1 MTTVVV
7 ATAAR
12 EPLMSK
18 FDLRDISQRLA
29 SSRDTEA
36 VVFEFLGYLQNVR
49 SDWRASLSFYEVSRD
64 ALINV
69 YFRQGAQMLRRDV
82 AIPVEQLPPRLVRK
96 FFHPSAFFNGSD
108 RRSLLS
114 TLFRSSP
121 SYELD
126 PHEAAAIQPLAPS
139 TGWTSCI
146 CLPLADQED
155 LLALLIVVSDRK
167 GAFGGRALDD
177 VVPLKNMAAL
187 ALAQHLYRARRQGG
201 TVDDRGARDAAAE
214 FQEKIRRL
222 NQETTDLAAQ
232 NRAKAD
238 QVDNLTRELETL
250 DRDSGQYKE
259 ELARVKSQLYAL
271 EEQSTAAEEHL
282 REAQSQVTDAMSKV
296 SDLQRTV
303 GFMKEVFQVL
313 GQEYDGGEFSRTL
326 VTWFCEHFG
335 VDRCTLML
343 HDEARQM
350 LQIAAYRG
358 LDASVA
364 GGVRVRVGQGIAG
377 WVALHRKP
385 LLMRVKTEES
395 PVQHTRKDV
404 YNSDSFISVPMVY
417 NSRLF
422 GVLNLSNKRGG
433 VEFNDLD
440 LDRAMLAGSVLAMI
454 LGTHDGSRR
463 AAA

>member
-1 MTTVVV
+1 
-7 ATAAR
+7 
-12 EPLMSK
+12 MSK

-36 VVFEFLGYLQNVR
+36 VVFEFLGYLQDVR
-49 SDWRASLSFYEVSRD
+49 PDWRASLSFYEISRD
-64 ALINV
+64 ALVNV
-69 YFRQGAQMLRRDV
+69 YFRQGAQLVRRDV
-82 AIPVEQLPPRLVRK
+82 TIPVEQLPPRLVRK
-96 FFHPSAFFNGSD
+96 FFHPNAFFNGSD

-126 PHEAAAIQPLAPS
+126 PLETSAIQPLAS
-139 TGWTSCI
+139 GTGWVSCI
-146 CLPLADQED
+146 CLPLTDQED
-155 LLALLIVVSDRK
+155 LLALLVLVSDRK

-187 ALAQHLYRARRQGG
+187 ALAQHLYRNARRQGG
-201 TVDDRGARDAAAE
+201 AVEDRGATAAAAE

-222 NQETTDLAAQ
+222 NAETSDLAAQ

-238 QVDNLTRELETL
+238 QLESLTKELETL

-259 ELARVKSQLYAL
+259 ELGRVKSQLYAL
-271 EEQSTAAEEHL
+271 EEQSSAAEEHL

-296 SDLQRTV
+296 SELQRTV

-313 GQEYDGGEFSRTL
+313 GQEYDGEEFSRTL

-335 VDRCTLML
+335 VDRCTLMV
-343 HDEARQM
+343 HDEARSM
-350 LQIAAYRG
+350 LQIGAYRG
-358 LDASVA
+358 LDAGVA
-364 GGVRVRVGQGIAG
+364 QGVRVRVGQGVAG
-377 WVALHRKP
+377 WVAMHRKP
-385 LLMRVKTEES
+385 LLMRVKTDEA

-417 NSRLF
+417 NNRLF

-433 VEFNDLD
+433 VEFDDVD
-440 LDRAMLAGSVLAMI
+440 LDRATLAGSVLAMI
-454 LGTHDGSRR
+454 LGSRDLMRR
-463 AAA
+463 AA